1 MNTIDVKQIIETRGL
16 DKKEIAS
23 QLFPTNKHPALA
35 LNRVIAGDSFLDS
48 MQISKLSLLSG
59 LTIPEIFGVKWD
71 TKAEENVLIFTYG
84 DYRAELNRDTW
95 VTKVFHYDSMFH
107 ESIIHSGTIALSK
120 YLYEL
125 NLIINQYKNQ

>member
-1 MNTIDVKQIIETRGL
+1 MNAIDVKQIIETRGL

-23 QLFPTNKHPALA
+23 QLFPGNKYPALA

-71 TKAEENVLIFTYG
+71 TKAEENVLLFTYG

-95 VTKVFHYDSMFH
+95 VTKIFHYDSMFH